1 MSTCSSYGQA
11 CTSDERLVII
21 AFMKAVIALLCLG
34 LLGGCAEG
42 TPNAEAPDDSDELYE
57 DDPVEQTAG
66 GGEAKPADDAEDD
79 AEPASEGGGAASP
92 QDMQEILQ
100 LVINDEALDPYLHL
114 EEPGR
119 FPLQISGGEIPS
131 GIELVKN
138 TQPVKVVP
146 EPDKKE
152 APVLVFT
159 SIEATSK
166 EARIK
171 YRYDVEGVRGSATVK
186 KLEGRWQLSNSRVTE
201 Y

>member
-1 MSTCSSYGQA
+1 
-11 CTSDERLVII
+11 
-21 AFMKAVIALLCLG
+21 MKAVAVVVCLG
-34 LLGGCAEG
+34 LLGGCGGG

-57 DDPVEQTAG
+57 DDPIEQTADKD
-66 GGEAKPADDAEDD
+66 EASPTDEVDDEAE
-79 AEPASEGGGAASP
+79 ASSDGGGAATP
-92 QDMQEILQ
+92 EDMKEILQ

-119 FPLQISGGEIPS
+119 FPLQISGGDIPS

-146 EPDKKE
+146 EPDSKE
-152 APVLVFT
+152 AAVLVFT
-159 SIEATSK
+159 SIDATSSV
-166 EARIK
+166 ARIK

-186 KLEGRWQLSNSRVTE
+186 KLEGRWQLSNSRVSE

>member
-1 MSTCSSYGQA
+1 
-11 CTSDERLVII
+11 
-21 AFMKAVIALLCLG
+21 MKAVAVALCLG
-34 LLGGCAEG
+34 LFGGCAAG
-42 TPNAEAPDDSDELYE
+42 ASNAEAPEDSDELYE
-57 DDPVEQTAG
+57 DDPVEQTDTSADASPAVETDDEPEAAPDG
-66 GGEAKPADDAEDD
+66 GGT
-79 AEPASEGGGAASP
+79 ASP
-92 QDMQEILQ
+92 ADMQEILQ

-119 FPLQISGGEIPS
+119 FPLQISGSDIPG
-131 GIELVKN
+131 GIELMKN

-146 EPDKKE
+146 EPGSKE

-159 SIEATSK
+159 SIDASSNV
-166 EARIK
+166 ARIK

>member
-1 MSTCSSYGQA
+1 
-11 CTSDERLVII
+11 
-21 AFMKAVIALLCLG
+21 MKAVAVVLCLG

-42 TPNAEAPDDSDELYE
+42 TPQAEAPDDSDELYE
-57 DDPVEQTAG
+57 DDPVEQTSSADP
-66 GGEAKPADDAEDD
+66 AASPADEAGDD
-79 AEPASEGGGAASP
+79 AEPASEGGGAASTA
-92 QDMQEILQ
+92 DMQEILQ
-100 LVINDEALDPYLHL
+100 LVINDEALDPYLKL

-119 FPLQISGGEIPS
+119 FPMQISGSDIPS
-131 GIELVKN
+131 GIELMKN

-146 EPDKKE
+146 EPGSKD

-159 SIEATSK
+159 SIEATSTVAK
-166 EARIK
+166 IK

>member
-1 MSTCSSYGQA
+1 MC
-11 CTSDERLVII
+11 LV
-21 AFMKAVIALLCLG
+21 
-34 LLGGCAEG
+34 LLGGCGGG

-57 DDPVEQTAG
+57 DDPVEQTG
-66 GGEAKPADDAEDD
+66 SSGEASPADEGEGDGEGEAASDA
-79 AEPASEGGGAASP
+79 GGAASP
-92 QDMQEILQ
+92 ADMQEILQ

-119 FPLQISGGEIPS
+119 FPMQISGGDIPS

-146 EPDKKE
+146 EPESKE

-159 SIEATSK
+159 SIEATSTV
-166 EARIK
+166 ARIK

-186 KLEGRWQLSNSRVTE
+186 KLEGRWQLSNSRVSE

>member
-1 MSTCSSYGQA
+1 
-11 CTSDERLVII
+11 
-21 AFMKAVIALLCLG
+21 MKAVAFVLCLG

-42 TPNAEAPDDSDELYE
+42 TPSAEAPDDSDELYE
-57 DDPVEQTAG
+57 DDPVEQTAAS
-66 GGEAKPADDAEDD
+66 GEPAPADEGDDEAE
-79 AEPASEGGGAASP
+79 ASSDGGGAATP
-92 QDMQEILQ
+92 EDMREILQ

-131 GIELVKN
+131 GIDLVKN

-146 EPDKKE
+146 EPDSKE

-159 SIEATSK
+159 SIEATSSV
-166 EARIK
+166 ARIK

-186 KLEGRWQLSNSRVTE
+186 KLEGRWQLSNSRVSE